1 MARALDM
8 HPWQP
13 TIVLLQAGD
22 LNTGAYCPFTEL
34 VRIARAWRLDPY
46 IRRIWLVSGSE
57 IQTPAPAERVELVAS
72 WICNSHRWFKPP
84 CDCGYASIMSGCS
97 HEDVSVP

>member
-1 MARALDM
+1 M

-57 IQTPAPAERVELVAS
+57 IQTPAPAARGRAGRLLDLQQPQVVQAAVRLRLCVDHERLFA
-72 WICNSHRWFKPP
+72 
-84 CDCGYASIMSGCS
+84 
-97 HEDVSVP
+97 